1 MSNIDIITSLIQQGQ
16 VDPVKILLTTSPTT
30 HDDDVIIMLLQTSIE
45 SMNLNVMRYLLD
57 TYKPDSK
64 SPLFRD
70 KVSLESV
77 GLGKTEA
84 FKILT
89 AYHPSILT
97 WDLSHFGDALGHAVL
112 ANNFPLAHFILED
125 AGCDPNKS
133 QLAHRPTIEQAA
145 YFEKYE
151 MMELLLKHGAQ
162 INGTKTLYK
171 AMQSGSV
178 SLLSLLMSNTGGDIN
193 MIQPVEWSEGSEE
206 SDEVELTPGPVLHL
220 AVQTRNTAMVHSL
233 VAKFGADPLVKDQSG
248 RTAVDWARCIDDP
261 AIDRLLDPTYKS
273 CQIM

>member
-1 MSNIDIITSLIQQGQ
+1 MSNIDTITSLIQQGQ
-16 VDPVKILLTTSPTT
+16 VDPVKNLLTTSPTT
-30 HDDDVIIMLLQTSIE
+30 HDDDVIILLLQTSIE

-70 KVSLESV
+70 KGSLESV

-171 AMQSGSV
+171 AMQNGSV
-178 SLLSLLMSNTGGDIN
+178 SMLSLLMSNTGGDIN

-206 SDEVELTPGPVLHL
+206 SEEVELTPGPVLHL
-220 AVQTRNTAMVHSL
+220 AVQTRNTAMAHAL

-248 RTAVDWARCIDDP
+248 RTAVDWTRCIDDP
-261 AIDRLLDPTYKS
+261 AINRLLDPTYKP

>member
-178 SLLSLLMSNTGGDIN
+178 SMLSLLMSNTGGDIN

-220 AVQTRNTAMVHSL
+220 AVQTRNTAMVHAL

>member
-1 MSNIDIITSLIQQGQ
+1 MSNIDTITSLIQQGQ
-16 VDPVKILLTTSPTT
+16 VDPVKNLLTTSPTT

-220 AVQTRNTAMVHSL
+220 AVQTRNTAMVHAL

>member
-1 MSNIDIITSLIQQGQ
+1 MSNINMITSLIKQGQ
-16 VDPVKILLTTSPTT
+16 VDPVKTLLATSPTT
-30 HDDDVIIMLLQTSIE
+30 YDDNAIIMLLQMSIE
-45 SMNLNVMRYLLD
+45 SMNLDIMHYLLD
-57 TYKPDSK
+57 TYKPDSN
-64 SPLFRD
+64 SPLFCD
-70 KVSLESV
+70 KVSLASV

-112 ANNFPLAHFILED
+112 ANNLPLAQFILKEAD
-125 AGCDPNKS
+125 CDPNKS
-133 QLAHRPTIEQAA
+133 QLAHQPTIEHAA
-145 YFEKYE
+145 YFGKYE

-178 SLLSLLMSNTGGDIN
+178 DMLSLLMENTGGNIN
-193 MIQPVEWSEGSEE
+193 MIQPVKWSEGSEE
-206 SDEVELTPGPVLHL
+206 SEEVELTPGPVLHL
-220 AVQTRNTAMVHSL
+220 AVQTRNTAMVHAL
-233 VAKFGADPLVKDQSG
+233 VSKFGADPLVKDQSG
-248 RTAVDWARCIDDP
+248 KTAVDWAQFIDDP
-261 AIDRLLDPTYKS
+261 AINRLLDPTYRQ

>member
-1 MSNIDIITSLIQQGQ
+1 MLNIDTITSLIEQGQ
-16 VDPVKILLTTSPTT
+16 VDPVKTLLATSPTT
-30 HDDDVIIMLLQTSIE
+30 HDDTGIIMLLQTSIE
-45 SMNLNVMRYLLD
+45 SMNLNIMCYLLD
-57 TYKPDSK
+57 TYKPDCK

-70 KVSLESV
+70 KVSLTSV

-112 ANNFPLAHFILED
+112 ANNLELAHFILKEAD
-125 AGCDPNKS
+125 CDPNKS
-133 QLAHRPTIEQAA
+133 QLAYQPTIEHAA

-151 MMELLLKHGAQ
+151 MMKLLLKHGAQ
-162 INGTKTLYK
+162 INGTKALYK

-178 SLLSLLMSNTGGDIN
+178 DMLSFLMNNTGGDIN
-193 MIQPVEWSEGSEE
+193 MIQPVEWSEGPEGSE
-206 SDEVELTPGPVLHL
+206 EVELTPGPVLHL
-220 AVQTRNTAMVHSL
+220 AVQTRNKAMVHVL

-248 RTAVDWARCIDDP
+248 KTAVDWARCIDDP
-261 AIDRLLDPTYKS
+261 AISKQLDLTYRP